1 MTTIE
6 EIENEIAALKEARE
20 IIEER
25 TGNQCFND
33 LILIEI
39 DRTVTLL
46 NELIEVLKERQRMDL
61 PVNPYEPEF
70 EKD

>member
-25 TGNQCFND
+25 TGDQCSNS
-33 LILIEI
+33 LIMFEI
-39 DRTVTLL
+39 DSSIIIL
-46 NELIEVLKERQRMDL
+46 NTRLEELRERQRMDL
-61 PVNPYEPEF
+61 PVHPYEPEF

>member
-6 EIENEIAALKEARE
+6 EIENEIAALKEALE

-25 TGNQCFND
+25 TGDKIYTSELKLKIQY
-33 LILIEI
+33 LINAGE
-39 DRTVTLL
+39 
-46 NELIEVLKERQRMDL
+46 ELRLKWVMDL
-61 PVNPYEPEF
+61 PVHPYEPEF